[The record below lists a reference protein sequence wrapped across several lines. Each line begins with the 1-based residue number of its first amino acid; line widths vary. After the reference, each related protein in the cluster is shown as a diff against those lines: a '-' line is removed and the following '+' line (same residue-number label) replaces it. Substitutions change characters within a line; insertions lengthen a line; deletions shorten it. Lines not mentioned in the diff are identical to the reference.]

1 MNTNVTQKTA
11 RQWSAALSKTNEAKP
26 GMIAIAYADEQGNK
40 HTGYIDLMEI
50 EVDFNGK
57 SQTIGNVLGGLA
69 KAITDCQNTIGRLL
83 MENTALQQ
91 QVATCESRNAEM
103 LAEQQALKKK
113 YGEVWAWLFPDT
125 PFGL

>member
-1 MNTNVTQKTA
+1 MNTNVTQKSA

-57 SQTIGNVLGGLA
+57 SQAIGQLLGGLA
-69 KAITDCQNTIGRLL
+69 KAISNNQETIGRLL
-83 MENTALQQ
+83 TENLALQQ
-91 QVATCESRNAEM
+91 QVATCESNNASM

-113 YGEVWAWLFPDT
+113 YAEIWAWLFPDR

>member
-69 KAITDCQNTIGRLL
+69 KAIADSSTSACLASDYGATVPEDIA
-83 MENTALQQ
+83 AL
-91 QVATCESRNAEM
+91 
-103 LAEQQALKKK
+103 
-113 YGEVWAWLFPDT
+113 
-125 PFGL
+125 